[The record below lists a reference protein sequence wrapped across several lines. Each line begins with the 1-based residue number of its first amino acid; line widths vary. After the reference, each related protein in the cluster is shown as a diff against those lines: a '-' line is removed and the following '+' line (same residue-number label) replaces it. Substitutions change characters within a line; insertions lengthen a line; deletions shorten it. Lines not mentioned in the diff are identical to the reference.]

1 MFTNPGHLR
10 RWLTALIVG
19 ALALLGLTAVTAPM
33 PATAAGA
40 TPTITKKILAISPTG
55 GVRVQVTGAG
65 FQAVTNPGDAGI
77 YVAVAQSGG
86 LPDVSSQSGMAS
98 FVAMAYLPPGQLVDG
113 SFVTTLNLP
122 TAKLS
127 SANSY
132 SIYTWQAHTHSN
144 TTQDT
149 VTALPINFGQLTNAP
164 TATAVVT
171 KQNVVDGVSI
181 NVSGTHFVGST
192 NPGDNGVYLG
202 LAPRGGLP
210 DVSNPAGM
218 AAFAVVD
225 YLPGAALASGVFTRT
240 LTVSADKLTPGTSYA
255 VYTWQAHGH
264 SNTSQDTV
272 TPVALSWPTLG
283 TDSVPGIVAFGSA
296 AAVEIVVPG
305 GGTVTMSGYGAPV
318 TATVVG
324 GRAAFRLPEGLP
336 VGVSVLTFSY
346 SGDAANLPGL
356 VSRTITV
363 QRSATNLAASQV
375 GASGAI
381 QVTVFPAAG
390 GPAATGPVR
399 VTLQQDKKSKKT
411 KGNRVVYGALV
422 EGVAT
427 INPGKLDQG
436 KWIATIDYV
445 GSVQHA
451 PATGKLTL
459 QVKQVK
465 KARKKR
471 R

>member
-10 RWLTALIVG
+10 RWFSALIVG
-19 ALALLGLTAVTAPM
+19 ALVLFGLTAVTAPM
-33 PATAAGA
+33 PATAAGG
-40 TPTITKKILAISPTG
+40 TPTITKKILAVSPTG
-55 GVRVQVTGAG
+55 GVSVQVTGAG
-65 FQAVTNPGDAGI
+65 FQAVTNLGDAGI

-86 LPDVSSQSGMAS
+86 LPDVSSQAGMAS
-98 FVAMAYLPPGQLVDG
+98 FVAMAYLPPGQLADG

-164 TATAVVT
+164 AVTAVVT
-171 KQNVVDGVSI
+171 KHNVVDGVSI
-181 NVSGTHFVGST
+181 DVSGAHFVGST
-192 NPGDNGVYLG
+192 NPGDNGVYVG
-202 LAPRGGLP
+202 LAPTGGLP
-210 DVSNPAGM
+210 DVSNPEGM
-218 AAFAVVD
+218 AAFADVD
-225 YLPGAALASGVFTRT
+225 YLPGAALASGIFTRT

-255 VYTWQAHGH
+255 VYTWQAHSH

-272 TPVALSWPTLG
+272 TPVTLSWPTLG
-283 TDSVPGIVAFGSA
+283 TGSVPTTVAFGSA

-336 VGVSVLTFSY
+336 VGASVLTFSY

-356 VSRTITV
+356 ASRTITV
-363 QRSATNLAASQV
+363 QRSTTNLVATQM

-381 QVTVFPAAG
+381 KVTVFPAAG
-390 GPAATGPVR
+390 GPAASGPVQ
-399 VTLQQDKKSKKT
+399 VTLQQARKGKKPRGS
-411 KGNRVVYGALV
+411 RVVSGSLV
-422 EGVAT
+422 GGVAT
-427 INPGKLDQG
+427 INPGKLAKG
-436 KWIATIDYV
+436 KWIATINYP
-445 GSVQHA
+445 GSAQHA
-451 PATGKLTL
+451 PSAGKLTL
-459 QVKQVK
+459 QIKQLK
-465 KARKKR
+465 KPKKQR